1 MLTTEE
7 IIQEFL
13 KETDSESA
21 LVMKFGGL
29 IRLEVNVPHTNSVA
43 AMSDAI
49 ISMAEKFL
57 EDLEKGTL
65 KQLYMKT
72 SNGYVVFTKIDD
84 ENVVLVFKKSGSNLG
99 MFLHQID
106 ALALK
111 LK

>member
-1 MLTTEE
+1 MLKTEV

-21 LVMKFGGL
+21 LIMKVGGL
-29 IRLEVNVPHTNSVA
+29 IKLEVNVPHTNSVA

-49 ISMAEKFL
+49 VSMTEKFL

-72 SNGYVVFTKIDD
+72 SEGFFVFTKIDE
-84 ENVVLVFKKSGSNLG
+84 ENLVLVFKKSGSNLG

>member
-1 MLTTEE
+1 MLTTKV

-21 LVMKFGGL
+21 LVMKVGGL
-29 IRLEVNVPHTNSVA
+29 IKLEVNVPHTDSVA

-49 ISMAEKFL
+49 ISMTEKFL
-57 EDLEKGTL
+57 EDLERGVL

-72 SNGYVVFTKIDD
+72 SESFVVFTKIDD
-84 ENVVLVFKKSGSNLG
+84 ENIVLVFKKSGVNLG

-106 ALALK
+106 ALAIK

>member
-1 MLTTEE
+1 MLTTEA
-7 IIQEFL
+7 IIHEFL

-21 LVMKFGGL
+21 LVMKVGGL
-29 IRLEVNVPHTNSVA
+29 IKLEVNVPHTNSVA

-49 ISMAEKFL
+49 VSMTEKFL
-57 EDLEKGTL
+57 DDLERGVL

-72 SNGYVVFTKIDD
+72 SEGYVVFTKIDD
-84 ENVVLVFKKSGSNLG
+84 ENIVLVFKKSGSNLG

-106 ALALK
+106 ALAIK